1 MEKGLI
7 SQAQADLVESDS
19 GSTSMSVDEILLAR
33 GWVDESF
40 LAKISSSLNKSKPE
54 QKSEQT
60 TSQGERSYNDNL
72 KNYRT
77 ILADILGESS
87 E

>member
-1 MEKGLI
+1 VSTPEHSSENHKNLLEILVEKGLI

-54 QKSEQT
+54 QKSEQ
-60 TSQGERSYNDNL
+60 
-72 KNYRT
+72 
-77 ILADILGESS
+77 
-87 E
+87 

>member
-19 GSTSMSVDEILLAR
+19 GNTQMAADEILLAR
-33 GWVDESF
+33 GWVKESA
-40 LAKISSSLNKSKPE
+40 LSEISALLNE
-54 QKSEQT
+54 ENISEAVAPA
-60 TSQGERSYNDNL
+60 ERSYNDNL